1 MEILQTHNFI
11 IPYNSNIKINA
22 LLEFVTIKNIEYYQI
37 TYKYG
42 DNNIP
47 SKFNEELKCINKE
60 PILKNELTQKLVE
73 FLLLDDITLSK
84 ITGTITPLSYKKS
97 ILLSLAYFIE

>member
-37 TYKYG
+37 T
-42 DNNIP
+42 
-47 SKFNEELKCINKE
+47 
-60 PILKNELTQKLVE
+60 
-73 FLLLDDITLSK
+73 
-84 ITGTITPLSYKKS
+84 
-97 ILLSLAYFIE
+97 